1 MKNILSY
8 FYLVGETIEDEH
20 VYSETALPF
29 TLEGAEVW
37 ARLILEDLGGGHVDV
52 FYSET
57 DEFAFDVE
65 V

>member
-1 MKNILSY
+1 MY
-8 FYLVGETIEDEH
+8 A
-20 VYSETALPF
+20 ETALPF

>member
-20 VYSETALPF
+20 VYAETALPF